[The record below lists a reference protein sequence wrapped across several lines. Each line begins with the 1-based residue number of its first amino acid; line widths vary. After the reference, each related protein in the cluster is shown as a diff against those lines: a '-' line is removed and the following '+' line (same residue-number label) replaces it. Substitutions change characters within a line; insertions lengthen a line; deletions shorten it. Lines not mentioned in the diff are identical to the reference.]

1 MSLDA
6 IEQVAAVAG
15 PTRATGLRAFSRRLW
30 HGRHGY
36 LFLLPLLV
44 FYLAFVVYPSL
55 RTVWMSL
62 MRYDFL
68 RPDGVRFIGLANYAE
83 WVADP
88 RMPESF
94 GVALAFT
101 LMYVPG
107 STTVGLLVAILLDR
121 VTRRMAATIFR
132 TLYYFPVV
140 LPAGILFIAWQWI
153 FDPSWGPMNH
163 LLIDILH
170 VPWPWPKW
178 LSDPTMALPSL
189 VIMSIWRLMGA
200 TMILFLV
207 GLNNIP
213 RELNEAARIDGANE
227 WSLFRHV
234 TLPMLAPTFLVIMV
248 LRLQVLGMIAEP
260 LFMTQGGPIR
270 ATMTYGLQAYYITFR
285 DGNMRMGYGAAW
297 FIMLSIFSTLIA
309 YSGWRWFQKHDIA

>member
-1 MSLDA
+1 MTTRTAQPAPVLAARPAGVRRALDA
-6 IEQVAAVAG
+6 
-15 PTRATGLRAFSRRLW
+15 LW
-30 HGRHGY
+30 RGRFAY
-36 LFLLPLLV
+36 LFLLPILF
-44 FYLAFVVYPSL
+44 FYLTFVVYPSL
-55 RTVWMSL
+55 RTVWMMF

-68 RPDGVRFIGLANYAE
+68 RPDRTQFVGLANIIE
-83 WVADP
+83 WAKDP
-88 RMPESF
+88 RMPETF

-101 LMYVPG
+101 LMYVPA
-107 STTVGLLVAILLDR
+107 STLLGLLVAILLDR
-121 VTRRMAATIFR
+121 VVHPVTSAALR

-163 LLIDILH
+163 LLIDLLH

-178 LSDPTMALPSL
+178 LSDPDMALPSL
-189 VIMSIWRLMGA
+189 VIMSVWRLMGA

-207 GLNNIP
+207 GLNNIS
-213 RELNEAARIDGANE
+213 RELNEAARIDGAGE
-227 WSLFRHV
+227 WQLFRHI
-234 TLPMLAPTFLVIMV
+234 TLPLLGPIFLVVMV

-285 DGNMRMGYGAAW
+285 DGNMRMGYGATW
-297 FIMLSIFSTLIA
+297 FIMLSLFSTAIA
-309 YSGWRWFQKHDIA
+309 YLGWKWFHQHDIEG